1 MATYLK
7 AGLYAP
13 PGFDEE
19 EDDYIQPLLYIDEE
33 KVQVVNEENDALIV
47 QFTYEEL
54 RGLMAIMAAEQ
65 EKQHLFIKAS
75 AKNN

>member
-1 MATYLK
+1 MATYIK
-7 AGLYAP
+7 AGIFSP
-13 PGFDEE
+13 PGIEDEE
-19 EDDYIQPLLYIDEE
+19 EYIQPMVYIDEE
-33 KVQVVNEENDALIV
+33 KIQVLNEDDELVV

>member
-1 MATYLK
+1 MATYIK
-7 AGLYAP
+7 AGLFNL
-13 PGFDEE
+13 PGLDEDEE
-19 EDDYIQPLLYIDEE
+19 YIQPMVYIDEE
-33 KVQVVNEENDALIV
+33 KIQVLNEDEDLVV

>member
-1 MATYLK
+1 MATYIK
-7 AGLYAP
+7 AGIFSP
-13 PGFDEE
+13 SGIEDEE
-19 EDDYIQPLLYIDEE
+19 DYIQPMVYIDEE
-33 KVQVVNEENDALIV
+33 KIQVLNEDDDLVV

>member
-1 MATYLK
+1 MATYIK
-7 AGLYAP
+7 AGIFSP
-13 PGFDEE
+13 PGIDD
-19 EDDYIQPLLYIDEE
+19 EDDYIQPMVYIDEE
-33 KVQVVNEENDALIV
+33 KIQVLNEDDDLVV

-54 RGLMAIMAAEQ
+54 RGVMAIMAAEQ

>member
-19 EDDYIQPLLYIDEE
+19 EDDYIQPMIYIDEE
-33 KVQVVNEENDALIV
+33 KVQVLSEDNDLVV

>member
-7 AGLYAP
+7 AGLFAP
-13 PGFDEE
+13 PGFDED
-19 EDDYIQPLLYIDEE
+19 EDDYTQPLIYIDEE
-33 KVQVVNEENDALIV
+33 KIQVLNEEENLVV

-54 RGLMAIMAAEQ
+54 RGFMAIMAAEQ

>member
-7 AGLYAP
+7 AGLFAP
-13 PGFDEE
+13 PGFDEDE
-19 EDDYIQPLLYIDEE
+19 EDYMQPMVYIDEE
-33 KVQVVNEENDALIV
+33 KIQVLNEDDNLVV

>member
-1 MATYLK
+1 MATYIK
-7 AGLYAP
+7 AGIFSP
-13 PGFDEE
+13 PGIEDEE
-19 EDDYIQPLLYIDEE
+19 DYIQPMVYIDEE
-33 KVQVVNEENDALIV
+33 KIQVLNEDDNLVV

>member
-1 MATYLK
+1 MATYIK
-7 AGLYAP
+7 AGIFSP
-13 PGFDEE
+13 PGLS
-19 EDDYIQPLLYIDEE
+19 EDDDYLQPMVYIDEE
-33 KVQVVNEENDALIV
+33 KIQVLNEEEELVV

>member
-7 AGLYAP
+7 AGLFAP
-13 PGFDEE
+13 PGFDEDE
-19 EDDYIQPLLYIDEE
+19 GDYVQPMIYIDEE
-33 KVQVVNEENDALIV
+33 KIQVLNEDDNLVV

>member
-1 MATYLK
+1 MATYIK
-7 AGLYAP
+7 AGIFSP
-13 PGFDEE
+13 PGIEDEE
-19 EDDYIQPLLYIDEE
+19 DYIQPMVYIDEE
-33 KVQVVNEENDALIV
+33 KIQVLNEDDNLVV

-54 RGLMAIMAAEQ
+54 RGVMAIMAAEQ

>member
-7 AGLYAP
+7 AGLFAP
-13 PGFDEE
+13 PGFDED
-19 EDDYIQPLLYIDEE
+19 EDDYTQPLIYIDEE
-33 KVQVVNEENDALIV
+33 KIQVLNEEDNLVV

>member
-7 AGLYAP
+7 AGLFAP
-13 PGFDEE
+13 PGFDEDE
-19 EDDYIQPLLYIDEE
+19 EDYVQPMIYIDEE
-33 KVQVVNEENDALIV
+33 KIQVLNEEDKLVV

>member
-1 MATYLK
+1 MATYIK
-7 AGLYAP
+7 AGIFSP
-13 PGFDEE
+13 PGIDNEE
-19 EDDYIQPLLYIDEE
+19 EYIQPMVYIDEE
-33 KVQVVNEENDALIV
+33 KIQVLNEDDELAV

-54 RGLMAIMAAEQ
+54 RGIMAIMAAEQ

>member
-1 MATYLK
+1 MATYIK
-7 AGLYAP
+7 AGIFSP
-13 PGFDEE
+13 PGIEDEE
-19 EDDYIQPLLYIDEE
+19 EYIQPMVYIDEE
-33 KVQVVNEENDALIV
+33 KIQVLNEDDKLVV

-54 RGLMAIMAAEQ
+54 RGIMAIMAAEQ

>member
-1 MATYLK
+1 MATYIK
-7 AGLYAP
+7 AGLFNP
-13 PGFDEE
+13 PGLDEDEE
-19 EDDYIQPLLYIDEE
+19 YIQPMVYIDEE
-33 KVQVVNEENDALIV
+33 KIQVLNEDEDLIV

>member
-7 AGLYAP
+7 AGLFAP
-13 PGFDEE
+13 PGFDED
-19 EDDYIQPLLYIDEE
+19 EDDYTQPMIYIDEE
-33 KVQVVNEENDALIV
+33 KIQVLNEEENLVV

-54 RGLMAIMAAEQ
+54 RGFMAIMAAEQ

>member
-1 MATYLK
+1 MATYIK
-7 AGLYAP
+7 AGIFNP
-13 PGFDEE
+13 PGIEDEE
-19 EDDYIQPLLYIDEE
+19 EEYIQPMVYIDEE
-33 KVQVVNEENDALIV
+33 KIQVLNEDDELVV

-75 AKNN
+75 TRNN

>member
-1 MATYLK
+1 MATYIK
-7 AGLYAP
+7 AGLFNP
-13 PGFDEE
+13 PGLDE
-19 EDDYIQPLLYIDEE
+19 EDDYIQPMVYIDEE
-33 KVQVVNEENDALIV
+33 KIQVLNEDEDLIV

>member
-7 AGLYAP
+7 AGLFAP
-13 PGFDEE
+13 PGFDEA
-19 EDDYIQPLLYIDEE
+19 EDDYIQPMVYIDEE
-33 KVQVVNEENDALIV
+33 KIQVINEDEQLVV

-65 EKQHLFIKAS
+65 EKQHFFIKAS

>member
-1 MATYLK
+1 MATYIK
-7 AGLYAP
+7 AGLFLP
-13 PGFDEE
+13 PGLTEE
-19 EDDYIQPLLYIDEE
+19 EDYIQPMVYIDEE
-33 KVQVVNEENDALIV
+33 KLQVLNQDDEFLV

>member
-7 AGLYAP
+7 AGLFAP
-13 PGFDEE
+13 PGFDEDE
-19 EDDYIQPLLYIDEE
+19 EDYIQPMIYIDEE
-33 KVQVVNEENDALIV
+33 KIQVLNEDDNLVV

-54 RGLMAIMAAEQ
+54 RGFMAIMAAEQ